1 MLHLNSNI
9 PLNIYYTPKSSEMLR
24 FTRTTSDSSTYTR
37 LSNKLFKKMLKQGK
51 YSNIVKS
58 NSKYRSIISLF
69 NKIFDTYFKVFKVFT
84 DTGDKFIKK
93 SPGFFLLE
101 ALKYCSL
108 NEKFNS

>member
-1 MLHLNSNI
+1 
-9 PLNIYYTPKSSEMLR
+9 MLR

-37 LSNKLFKKMLKQGK
+37 LSNQLFKKMLKQGK

-69 NKIFDTYFKVFKVFT
+69 NKIFYTYFKVFKVFA

-93 SPGFFLLE
+93 SPGF
-101 ALKYCSL
+101 SPG
-108 NEKFNS
+108 NS

>member
-1 MLHLNSNI
+1 
-9 PLNIYYTPKSSEMLR
+9 MLR

-37 LSNKLFKKMLKQGK
+37 LSNQRFKKMLKQGK

-69 NKIFDTYFKVFKVFT
+69 NKIFDTYFKVFKVFG

-93 SPGFFLLE
+93 SPGF
-101 ALKYCSL
+101 SPG
-108 NEKFNS
+108 NS